1 MLKKKKHKITVSVFY
16 QILVHFLSK
25 GKGCRHISISSLL
38 SRSCQEQRPH
48 HFFYV
53 FGFSSRFHVSSI
65 GFGLVSSD
73 LIGRFDWVQSRHRSR
88 CQGCAPW
95 CTVSLRVDGLSTFW
109 SMMELLEYIEA
120 VKRTILK
127 TWSRSLSMRNA
138 SIDAMCDEFND
149 DQINYNLTQ
158 EFQ

>member
-1 MLKKKKHKITVSVFY
+1 MVAEKLAKGLLHLCIKTMYVHNINNKKLDVKKKHKITVSVFY

-95 CTVSLRVDGLSTFW
+95 CTVSLRVDG
-109 SMMELLEYIEA
+109 
-120 VKRTILK
+120 KILFE
-127 TWSRSLSMRNA
+127 SLFVPSFTA
-138 SIDAMCDEFND
+138 
-149 DQINYNLTQ
+149 
-158 EFQ
+158 